1 MITNHYTIRP
11 NEIKAGMVFVN
22 IVTCHITHVD
32 ENGKVYFSLYRC
44 PYPDP
49 ELYGNIPQGNKID
62 NVSIIDSLFPV
73 IGWANE
79 T

>member
-1 MITNHYTIRP
+1 VAVYL
-11 NEIKAGMVFVN
+11 
-22 IVTCHITHVD
+22 